1 VNHITTQP
9 SSSTGIICALPS
21 LSNIDDTFILDT
33 GATDHV
39 CQSLNFFQCM
49 KKIKPINIKLPN
61 DVIVT
66 TSFASTILF
75 DKNLYITDVLYF
87 LDFSFNLI
95 YVPKL
100 TKNLNY
106 FLMFDG
112 MKCLIQDTLSKKM
125 IGVADLDHGLYTLL
139 LNPELG

>member
-1 VNHITTQP
+1 
-9 SSSTGIICALPS
+9 
-21 LSNIDDTFILDT
+21 
-33 GATDHV
+33 
-39 CQSLNFFQCM
+39 M

-61 DVIVT
+61 GVIVT
-66 TSFASTILF
+66 TCFAGTILS
-75 DKNLYITDVLYF
+75 DKNLYIIDVLYF
-87 LDFSFNLI
+87 PDFAFNLI

-100 TKNLNY
+100 TKNLNC

>member
-1 VNHITTQP
+1 
-9 SSSTGIICALPS
+9 
-21 LSNIDDTFILDT
+21 
-33 GATDHV
+33 
-39 CQSLNFFQCM
+39 M